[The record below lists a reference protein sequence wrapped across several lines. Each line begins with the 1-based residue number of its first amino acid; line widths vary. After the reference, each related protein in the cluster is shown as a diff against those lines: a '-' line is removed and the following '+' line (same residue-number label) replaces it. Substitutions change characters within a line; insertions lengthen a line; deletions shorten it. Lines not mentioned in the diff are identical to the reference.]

1 MNADAPVERFLI
13 GGNIMDNG
21 PTYYGRYASKAVIT
35 RAQRPDIQL
44 ASMLPQTR
52 CLVLTGPGE
61 PTEYVKAEA
70 RERDNPLLQVFT
82 STIETADA
90 LDYLIDAATSHS
102 VAKARH
108 YAALLQRHAGL
119 DTFASWLR

>member
-13 GGNIMDNG
+13 AANIMYKG
-21 PTYYGRYASKAVIT
+21 PTYYGRCRNRAVIT

-52 CLVLTGPGE
+52 CLVVTGLGD
-61 PTEYVKAEA
+61 PTEYVKAET
-70 RERDNPLLQVFT
+70 RERNIPLLRVSI

-90 LDYLIDAATSHS
+90 LDLLIDYSTLHS
-102 VAKARH
+102 IAKARH
-108 YAALLQRHAGL
+108 
-119 DTFASWLR
+119 FAK